1 LHSNEQVCVDSMVL
15 IDKSDIIYRIH
26 RNLKGV
32 NFVKKLALFL
42 ILLFVVTS
50 FATWMPLEDYSGVKY
65 VYYKINYTQYEE
77 EKEMIYGVE
86 IGMDE
91 EKYILNY
98 STTVFL
104 PKDQPLG
111 SDVLF
116 EQELSMFMYTFLN
129 PMFSFFYEAIDLNE
143 QMNTKI
149 FGFGSIKYEGQVT
162 VQSKNNEYTGTKVV
176 LYNEDNELSMYWVLN
191 QDIPFPIITYTG
203 DDYSDG
209 STIVQLWD
217 YELR

>member
-1 LHSNEQVCVDSMVL
+1 LYYKKRVCADSVVL
-15 IDKSDIIYRIH
+15 IDKSDIIYWMH

-32 NFVKKLALFL
+32 DFVKKLALFL
-42 ILLFVVTS
+42 ILLFSVMS

-86 IGMDE
+86 IGLDE

-98 STTVFL
+98 NTTVFL
-104 PKDQPLG
+104 SKDQPIG

-129 PMFSFFYEAIDLNE
+129 PMFSFFYETIDLNE
-143 QMNTKI
+143 QMNTKLY
-149 FGFGSIKYEGQVT
+149 GFGSIKYEGQVT
-162 VQSKNNEYTGTKVV
+162 VQGKKVHTPVLKSYFTTKITSFPCTGSQPG
-176 LYNEDNELSMYWVLN
+176 YPLSDSHLHER
-191 QDIPFPIITYTG
+191 
-203 DDYSDG
+203 
-209 STIVQLWD
+209 QLFRWFD
-217 YELR
+217 HGAAVGL

>member
-1 LHSNEQVCVDSMVL
+1 MVL

-86 IGMDE
+86 IGLDE

-98 STTVFL
+98 NTTVFL
-104 PKDQPLG
+104 SKDQPIG

-129 PMFSFFYEAIDLNE
+129 PMFSFFYETIDLNE
-143 QMNTKI
+143 QMNTKLY
-149 FGFGSIKYEGQVT
+149 GFGSIKYEGQVT
-162 VQSKNNEYTGTKVV
+162 VQGKNGTYTGTKVV

-191 QDIPFPIITYTG
+191 QDIPFPIVTYMS
-203 DDYSDG
+203 DNYSDG
-209 STIVQLWD
+209 STTVQLWD